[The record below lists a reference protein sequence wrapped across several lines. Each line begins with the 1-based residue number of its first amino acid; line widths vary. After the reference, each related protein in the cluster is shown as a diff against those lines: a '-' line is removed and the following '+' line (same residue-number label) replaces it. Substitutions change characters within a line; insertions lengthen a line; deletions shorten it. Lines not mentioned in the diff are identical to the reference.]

1 MFLLFYKID
10 KISSQKYKIIKHNLI
25 LNRYFDNIIKF
36 YCAQKKTHLTFF
48 NKKVI
53 IEKETSPNLKK
64 KMKELRY
71 LDKYFIKY
79 KFSFSLGI
87 LITIIAQIFSL
98 FTPKLISSSLEAIE
112 KFDKLSSV
120 EKSSTMV
127 IGQYREELIHN
138 VLLIIA
144 TTIIAGFLTFLMRQT
159 LIVMSRH
166 IEFDLKNEVFRQYE
180 NLSQNFYKQ
189 NRTGDL
195 MNRISEDVSKVRMYV
210 GPAVMYTINTFIR
223 FAIVIAYMYNVSPR
237 LTLYTLLP
245 LPILSYAIFKLSSE
259 INIRSTVFQ
268 QYLSKVSSFTQ
279 EIFSGIR
286 VIKAYSLENQQQNN
300 LISLAEESK
309 SKSLSLARVQ
319 SLFGPLMLALIGISN
334 LVVIYFGGMLY
345 INGTIKSIGTIAE
358 FILYVNMLTWPVASL
373 GWVSSMV
380 QEAEASQKRLNE
392 FLKIVPDIQ
401 NNNPSSSTVD
411 GTISFEN
418 VSYTY
423 EDTNIEALKNISF
436 TVKKGET
443 LAILGKTGSGKSTLL
458 SLISRMYD
466 VTEGQV
472 KIDGKEISQLNLFD
486 LRNSIGIVPQD
497 AFLFSDSI
505 KNNIKFGKENATDDE
520 VIAAAKSAVVHD
532 NIEGFNKGYDT
543 ILGERGIT
551 LSGGQKQRVSI
562 ARAIIKKPE
571 ILLFDDCL
579 SAVDTETEEAIL
591 NNLFEICKDKT
602 TIIVSH
608 RVSSAKN
615 ADKIII
621 LENGKIIQQGFHN
634 QLINENGYYSALYLK
649 QLSEKELL

>member
-1 MFLLFYKID
+1 
-10 KISSQKYKIIKHNLI
+10 
-25 LNRYFDNIIKF
+25 
-36 YCAQKKTHLTFF
+36 
-48 NKKVI
+48 
-53 IEKETSPNLKK
+53 
-64 KMKELRY
+64 MKELRY
-71 LDKYFIKY
+71 LNKYFIKY
-79 KFSFSLGI
+79 KYSFSLGI

-98 FTPKLISSSLEAIE
+98 FTPKLISRSLSAIE
-112 KFDKLSSV
+112 KFDKLPKADQASKTIIASYH
-120 EKSSTMV
+120 
-127 IGQYREELIHN
+127 QDLIHN

-144 TTIIAGFLTFLMRQT
+144 TTIVAGFLTFLMRQT

-166 IEFDLKNEVFRQYE
+166 IEFDLKNEVFKQYE

-223 FAIVIAYMYNVSPR
+223 FAIVIIYMYSVSPL
-237 LTLYTLLP
+237 LTLYTILP
-245 LPILSYAIFKLSSE
+245 LPILSYCIFKLSSA
-259 INIRSTVFQ
+259 INKKSTIFQ
-268 QYLSKVSSFTQ
+268 QYLSKVSSFSQ

-286 VIKAYSLENQQQNN
+286 VIKAYSLENQHQNN
-300 LISLAEESK
+300 MVALADESK
-309 SKSLSLARVQ
+309 KKSLDLAKVQ
-319 SLFGPLMLALIGISN
+319 SLFGPLMIALIGISN
-334 LVVIYFGGMLY
+334 LVVIYFGGVMY
-345 INGTIKSIGTIAE
+345 INGTIQSIGTIAE

-392 FLKIVPDIQ
+392 FLKIEPEIKNNNQNPSDIQ
-401 NNNPSSSTVD
+401 GS
-411 GTISFEN
+411 ISFEN

-423 EDTNIEALKNISF
+423 EDTNIEALKNVTF

-443 LAILGKTGSGKSTLL
+443 LAILGKTGSGKSTIL
-458 SLISRMYD
+458 SLISRLYD
-466 VTEGQV
+466 VTQG
-472 KIDGKEISQLNLFD
+472 KITIDQHEISTLNLND
-486 LRNSIGIVPQD
+486 LRNNIGIVPQD
-497 AFLFSDSI
+497 AFLFSDTI
-505 KNNIKFGKENATDDE
+505 KNNIKFGNQNATDEE
-520 VIAAAKSAVVHD
+520 VIKAAQNAVVHD
-532 NIEGFNKGYDT
+532 NIIAFNKQYDT
-543 ILGERGIT
+543 VLGERGIT

-562 ARAIIKKPE
+562 ARAIIKNPA

-579 SAVDTETEEAIL
+579 SAVDTETEETIL

-621 LENGKIIQQGFHN
+621 LEDGKIIQQGSHN
-634 QLINENGYYSALYLK
+634 QLINQEGYYSSLYLK

>member
-1 MFLLFYKID
+1 
-10 KISSQKYKIIKHNLI
+10 
-25 LNRYFDNIIKF
+25 
-36 YCAQKKTHLTFF
+36 
-48 NKKVI
+48 
-53 IEKETSPNLKK
+53 
-64 KMKELRY
+64 MKELRY
-71 LDKYFIKY
+71 LNKYFIKY
-79 KFSFSLGI
+79 KYSFSLGI
-87 LITIIAQIFSL
+87 LFTIIAQIFSL
-98 FTPKLISSSLEAIE
+98 FTPKLISKSFKAIE
-112 KFDKLSSV
+112 AFDKLSKQERTSQIII
-120 EKSSTMV
+120 ST
-127 IGQYREELIHN
+127 YREELIHN
-138 VLLIIA
+138 ILLIIA

-210 GPAVMYTINTFIR
+210 GPAVMYTINTVIR
-223 FAIVIAYMYNVSPR
+223 FAIVIGYMYNVSPR
-237 LTLYTLLP
+237 LTLYTILP
-245 LPILSYAIFKLSSE
+245 LPVLSYCIFKLSSE
-259 INIRSTVFQ
+259 INKRSTIFQ
-268 QYLSKVSSFTQ
+268 QYLSKVSSFSQ

-286 VIKAYSLENQQQNN
+286 VIKAYSLEAQHQNN
-300 LISLAEESK
+300 MVDLANESK
-309 SKSLSLARVQ
+309 SKSLDLAKVQ

-334 LVVIYFGGMLY
+334 LVVIYFGGLMY

-392 FLKIVPDIQ
+392 FLKIEPEIK
-401 NNNPSSSTVD
+401 NKNPNKSIIEGS
-411 GTISFEN
+411 ISFEN

-423 EDTNIEALKNISF
+423 EDTNIEALKNVSF
-436 TVKKGET
+436 KVKKGET
-443 LAILGKTGSGKSTLL
+443 LAILGKTGSGKSTIS
-458 SLISRMYD
+458 SLISRLYE
-466 VTEGQV
+466 VT
-472 KIDGKEISQLNLFD
+472 DGRIIVDGNEISTLNLYD

-505 KNNIKFGKENATDDE
+505 KNNIKFGKENATDEE
-520 VIAAAKSAVVHD
+520 VETAAKNAVVHD
-532 NIEGFNKGYDT
+532 NIIGFNKQYDT

-562 ARAIIKKPE
+562 ARAIIKNPA

-591 NNLFEICKDKT
+591 NNLYEICKDKT

-615 ADKIII
+615 ADNIII
-621 LENGKIIQQGFHN
+621 LEDGKIIQQGSHN
-634 QLINENGYYSALYLK
+634 QLINQQGYYASLYLK

>member
-1 MFLLFYKID
+1 
-10 KISSQKYKIIKHNLI
+10 
-25 LNRYFDNIIKF
+25 
-36 YCAQKKTHLTFF
+36 
-48 NKKVI
+48 
-53 IEKETSPNLKK
+53 
-64 KMKELRY
+64 MKELRY
-71 LDKYFIKY
+71 LNKYFVKY
-79 KFSFSLGI
+79 KYSFSLGI
-87 LITIIAQIFSL
+87 IFTIIAQIFSL
-98 FTPKLISSSLEAIE
+98 FTPKLISKSFKVIESYSKDKNVAI
-112 KFDKLSSV
+112 SV
-120 EKSSTMV
+120 
-127 IGQYREELIHN
+127 IREELISN
-138 VLLIIA
+138 ILLIIA

-223 FAIVIAYMYNVSPR
+223 FTIVIVYMYNVSPR
-237 LTLYTLLP
+237 LTLYTILP
-245 LPILSYAIFKLSSE
+245 LPILSYCIFKLSSE
-259 INIRSTVFQ
+259 INKRSTIFQ
-268 QYLSKVSSFTQ
+268 QYLSKVSSFSQ

-286 VIKAYSLENQQQNN
+286 VIKAYSLEDQHQNN
-300 LISLAEESK
+300 MVNLANESK
-309 SKSLSLARVQ
+309 SKSLNLAKVQ

-334 LVVIYFGGMLY
+334 LVVIYFGGLMY
-345 INGTIKSIGTIAE
+345 IDGTIKSIGTIAE

-392 FLKIVPDIQ
+392 FLKIEPEIK
-401 NNNPSSSTVD
+401 NNNPNKSIIE

-423 EDTNIEALKNISF
+423 EDTNIEALKNVSF

-443 LAILGKTGSGKSTLL
+443 LAILGKTGSGKSTIS
-458 SLISRMYD
+458 SLISRLYD
-466 VTEGQV
+466 VTGG
-472 KIDGKEISQLNLFD
+472 KINIDGNEINTINLYD

-497 AFLFSDSI
+497 AFLFSDTI
-505 KNNIKFGKENATDDE
+505 KNNIKFGKENATDEE
-520 VIAAAKSAVVHD
+520 VMEAAKKAVVHD
-532 NIEGFNKGYDT
+532 NIINFNKQYET

-562 ARAIIKKPE
+562 ARAIIKDPE
-571 ILLFDDCL
+571 ILLLDDCL

-591 NNLFEICKDKT
+591 NNLLEFCKDKT
-602 TIIVSH
+602 TIIVTH

-621 LENGKIIQQGFHN
+621 LEEGKIIQQGSHN
-634 QLINENGYYSALYLK
+634 QLVNQDGYYKELYLK
-649 QLSEKELL
+649 QLSEKELG

>member
-1 MFLLFYKID
+1 
-10 KISSQKYKIIKHNLI
+10 
-25 LNRYFDNIIKF
+25 
-36 YCAQKKTHLTFF
+36 
-48 NKKVI
+48 
-53 IEKETSPNLKK
+53 
-64 KMKELRY
+64 MKELSY
-71 LDKYFIKY
+71 LNKYFIKY
-79 KFSFSLGI
+79 KYSFSFGI
-87 LITIIAQIFSL
+87 LITIIAQIFFL
-98 FTPKLISSSLEAIE
+98 FTPKLVSQSFDTIE
-112 KFDKLSSV
+112 RFLKLS
-120 EKSSTMV
+120 ETDRHSSII
-127 IGQYREELIHN
+127 IGYYRQDLIHN
-138 VLLIIA
+138 VLLIIGSA
-144 TTIIAGFLTFLMRQT
+144 IVAGFLTFLMRQT

-166 IEFDLKNEVFRQYE
+166 IEFDLKNEVFKQYE

-223 FAIVIAYMYNVSPR
+223 FAIVILYMYNVSPL
-237 LTLYTLLP
+237 LTIYTILP
-245 LPILSYAIFKLSSE
+245 LPILSYCIFKLSSE
-259 INIRSTVFQ
+259 INKRSTTFQ

-286 VIKAYSLENQQQNN
+286 VIKAYSLENQHQNN
-300 LISLAEESK
+300 MVALSDESK
-309 SKSLSLARVQ
+309 KKSLDLAKVQ
-319 SLFGPLMLALIGISN
+319 SLFGPLMIALIGISN
-334 LVVIYFGGMLY
+334 LIVIYFGGVMY
-345 INGTIKSIGTIAE
+345 INGTIKNIGTIAE

-392 FLKIVPDIQ
+392 FLKIEPEIKNKNHGVSDIQ
-401 NNNPSSSTVD
+401 GS
-411 GTISFEN
+411 IAFEN

-423 EDTNIEALKNISF
+423 EDTNIEALKNITF

-443 LAILGKTGSGKSTLL
+443 LAILGKTGSGKSTIL
-458 SLISRMYD
+458 SLISRLYD
-466 VTEGQV
+466 VTEG
-472 KIDGKEISQLNLFD
+472 KITIDENEISTLNLND
-486 LRNSIGIVPQD
+486 LRNNIGIVPQD
-497 AFLFSDSI
+497 AFLFSDTI
-505 KNNIKFGKENATDDE
+505 KNNIKFGNQNATDEE
-520 VIAAAKSAVVHD
+520 VIQAAKNAVVHD
-532 NIEGFNKGYDT
+532 NIITFNKQYDT

-562 ARAIIKKPE
+562 ARAIIKNPA

-579 SAVDTETEEAIL
+579 SAVDTETEETIL

-621 LENGKIIQQGFHN
+621 LEDGRIIQQGSHN
-634 QLINENGYYSALYLK
+634 QLINQEGYYSSLYLK